1 MNWFILNW
9 DHYKFVKCFAI
20 WHCWNNWA
28 LGSEY
33 FTIVAN
39 IFETF
44 WNYLTN
50 TRTNVFPVKKNRAM
64 PCLSWCW
71 FRSFL
76 QANDNR
82 STWAMAAMVQ
92 ECARDAVTGPTW
104 DRHKCGTSYHHFL
117 KLKVDQS
124 GHLISRDK
132 GTEYIS
138 ILEKTMVER
147 IKRLDTTQVLWIR
160 WKTSQL
166 TAQRQPSHDSVWLE
180 ATVSTN
186 PSQVRCSNLTWH
198 ACTLLRKTYERQT
211 ARVKV

>member
-1 MNWFILNW
+1 MINWFILNW
-9 DHYKFVKCFAI
+9 YHYKFVKCFAI

-50 TRTNVFPVKKNRAM
+50 TRKNVFPVKKNRAM

-82 STWAMAAMVQ
+82 STWAMVQ

-117 KLKVDQS
+117 KLKSGSKWPYNFEGQRHWIHLNTWKNNGRKDQEAWHNAS
-124 GHLISRDK
+124 
-132 GTEYIS
+132 
-138 ILEKTMVER
+138 
-147 IKRLDTTQVLWIR
+147 
-160 WKTSQL
+160 
-166 TAQRQPSHDSVWLE
+166 SVNQME
-180 ATVSTN
+180 D
-186 PSQVRCSNLTWH
+186 
-198 ACTLLRKTYERQT
+198 
-211 ARVKV
+211 